1 MAENMTVENGN
12 GIKDANSYV
21 DIEYADAYFSAR
33 NITQWAEKTDEE
45 KEVLLIKATDYIDN
59 VFEWYGKKEFT
70 EQSLR
75 FPRKNLYDYEG
86 EQIKGIPK
94 SLKDAV
100 CETINVLL
108 SDTELYKTESEN
120 GFVTSEKIGQ
130 LSFTYD
136 VSQKIKNS
144 TLYESINYRLR
155 GLYKD
160 STSNRIFSMNIK
172 RV

>member
-1 MAENMTVENGN
+1 MTVENGN

-21 DIEYADAYFSAR
+21 DVGYADSYFSAR
-33 NITQWAEKTDEE
+33 NITAWTEKTDEE

-59 VFEWYGKKEFT
+59 VFEWYGKKEFS
-70 EQSLR
+70 EQALR
-75 FPRKNLYDYEG
+75 FPRVNLFDYEG
-86 EQIKGIPK
+86 EKVKGIPK

-100 CETINVLL
+100 CETVNILL
-108 SDTELYKTESEN
+108 GDTELYKTENEN

-144 TLYESINYRLR
+144 TLYESINFRLR
-155 GLYKD
+155 GMYKD
-160 STSNRIFSMNIK
+160 SNKKRVISANIK